1 MERVL
6 EGNRTGFVIGREL
19 PVTKGN
25 AFDLIA
31 CKGNSSYEIGRQYGE
46 ACREN
51 ILRTMEFNFRVLTN
65 GYKATKEDVI
75 GQAEKYFPNV
85 KKYDPDM
92 IDQIKGMAEA
102 VGVDWREMFTH
113 RCVLELGLYYPKLRG
128 LCTSFA
134 AAGKATR
141 DGKTLL
147 GQNIDWY
154 PDIPLDLLQFE
165 YDTGVKLLSVS
176 LGGMVEYSL
185 SSAGFGICANSLFT
199 STEKFQL
206 HLPIGCYLPRVMRQ
220 PSFLDAFSLL
230 CQAARGIGY
239 FHLGS
244 AAGEIRGIE
253 STFDDYTVIEPENDL
268 LFHTNC
274 YLTEAYRDQDM
285 AATILPDSF
294 RRRDRMKELLGKY
307 YGDMTPQQM
316 MVVLSDHADY
326 PTSICKHGDANL
338 PTEWQMKTG
347 ASLIMVPEDGV
358 LYVAKGTPCEN

>member
-1 MERVL
+1 VSKA
-6 EGNRTGFVIGREL
+6 NGFHVVE
-19 PVTKGN
+19 
-25 AFDLIA
+25 
-31 CKGNSSYEIGRQYGE
+31 CKGTPYEIGRQYGE

-51 ILRTMEFNFRVLTN
+51 IRHALEFNLRVLTN
-65 GYKATKEDVI
+65 GYKATKEEGI
-75 GQAEKYFPNV
+75 SQAEKYYPRV
-85 KKYDPDM
+85 KEFDPDV
-92 IDQIKGMAEA
+92 IEQIKGMAEG

-128 LCTSFA
+128 FCTSFA

-154 PDIPLDLLQFE
+154 PHIPLDLLKVE
-165 YDTGVKLLSVS
+165 YDNGVKLLSVS

-185 SSAGFGICANSLFT
+185 HSAGFGLCANSLFT

-220 PSFLDAFSLL
+220 ESFDAAFSLL
-230 CQAARGIGY
+230 RQAARGIGY
-239 FHLGS
+239 FHLAS
-244 AAGEIRGIE
+244 ASGEIRGIE
-253 STFDDYTVIEPENDL
+253 STFDDYTIIEPENGI

-274 YLTEAYRDQDM
+274 YLTPAYQDQDM

-294 RRRDRMKELLGKY
+294 RRRDRMRALLETY

-316 MVVLSDHADY
+316 MSVLSDHDDY
-326 PTSICKHGDANL
+326 PTSICKHGDTAL
-338 PTEWQMKTG
+338 PPEWQMKTG

-358 LYVAKGTPCEN
+358 MYIAKGTPCENEYHMYQL